1 MKRGASK
8 SEKPK
13 WDGGGDGKKEVFSP
27 LARSEIL
34 DGGGGLVVRAQEG
47 ATVI

>member
-34 DGGGGLVVRAQEG
+34 DGGGGLCGLSAHRKERR
-47 ATVI
+47 